1 MERLQ
6 NSPNLIEMD
15 FIKNNNIAGTL
26 YVIFI
31 SLALLFHVFNNIQ
44 LSDSVKMFHL
54 FSGAA
59 IGVGFFLTKQKDQ
72 IIQAFY
78 MLLIWSLVS
87 CLLSPIDGAFM
98 SEIKFLIVALSVSY
112 IPEIPLK
119 KLILFVNGIIP
130 IALIVLVRVYFSA
143 PIFRYEGFYN
153 DPNYFCTTLLVFF
166 FYIQLLWNSTEKIVI
181 KAGLL
186 VEILIIFFLVGTSIS
201 RTGLACLFIL
211 TIVFWW
217 DLFKKNKGATFI
229 GVIILI
235 VLVYTY
241 FGDYL
246 GRFIEG
252 YTVREMQ
259 SNDTLNSA
267 YDLRLEISMRG
278 INYIFNH
285 PQHLLQGL
293 GLGTY
298 SAASVLYGWQGNTI
312 DHNTITSWFS
322 EQGIIGL
329 VLLLRFY
336 VLTLKLIDRSEQLR
350 DNGFRFVWKC
360 VLGVFVLFSVSINM
374 TNYLPYWF
382 LLFTI
387 IATAQD

>member
-1 MERLQ
+1 
-6 NSPNLIEMD
+6 MD

-26 YVIFI
+26 YVILI

-119 KLILFVNGIIP
+119 KLILFVNAIIP
-130 IALIVLVRVYFSA
+130 IALVALVGNYFRVAIY
-143 PIFRYEGFYN
+143 RYEGFYN

-166 FYIQLLWNSTEKIVI
+166 FYIQLYWNSSDKKLI
-181 KAGLL
+181 KAGL
-186 VEILIIFFLVGTSIS
+186 VAEMIIIFFLVGTSIS
-201 RTGLACLFIL
+201 RTGLACLSL
-211 TIVFWW
+211 SVIVFGW
-217 DLFKKNKGATFI
+217 DRFKRNKGATFV
-229 GVIILI
+229 GIII
-235 VLVYTY
+235 VGVLVYRY

-246 GRFIEG
+246 ADLIQG
-252 YTVREMQ
+252 YTIRETQ
-259 SNDTLNSA
+259 NTDTLSSA
-267 YDLRLEISMRG
+267 SDLRWEISMRG
-278 INYIFNH
+278 ISYVFNH
-285 PQHLLQGL
+285 PEYLLQGI
-293 GLGTY
+293 GIGAY
-298 SAASVLYGWQGNTI
+298 SAASVLDGWHASTQHI

-322 EQGIIGL
+322 EQGLIGL
-329 VLLLRFY
+329 VLLLRF
-336 VLTLKLIDRSEQLR
+336 LILLLKEINNSEQLR
-350 DNGFRFVWKC
+350 ENGLRFVC
-360 VLGVFVLFSVSINM
+360 VCTLGVFVIFSVSINM

-382 LLFTI
+382 LLFTL
-387 IATAQD
+387 IAVAQD